1 MLFHPRHG
9 SKVDRSDIPD
19 RCLFCQHPQPDF
31 WFSRQSKHNNRPYSL
46 YRCSGCS
53 GAFVFPVP
61 TEEELHEFYS
71 GTQSALEASLQIG
84 DASDRYE
91 QAIQEEADYP
101 NSTIDAQRIA
111 ENLKRLSPGSR
122 ALDVGSGYGF
132 FSRALMQQGFAVDA
146 LELGDASR
154 KIHARMNGFEPIAE
168 PFDRDFAGKNAEVY
182 DAILLSQVLEHLP
195 MDADPIGSLNV
206 LLRKGGICAIA
217 VPLFRSY
224 LSILQGRNDM
234 FISPPEH
241 LNHFTRKS
249 LDKAFAS
256 RGFQTVEYETVS
268 RYNYRR
274 FKKRFGP
281 LAPLPE
287 LALRSFFGVSR
298 LMGRGMFLNAYFR
311 KLENVS

>member
-1 MLFHPRHG
+1 MLFHPAPG
-9 SKVDRSDIPD
+9 SMTERSEFPGH
-19 RCLFCQHPQPDF
+19 CLFCRHPKPRF
-31 WFSRQSKHNNRPYSL
+31 WLSRRSKHNNQPYSL
-46 YRCSGCS
+46 YRCAGCG

-61 TEEELHEFYS
+61 TEDELHEFYS
-71 GTQSALEASLQIG
+71 GTQSALEAGLQVG
-84 DASDRYE
+84 CASDQYE
-91 QAIQEEADYP
+91 QAIQEEVDYP
-101 NSTIDAQRIA
+101 NSTIDAKRIA
-111 ENLKRLSPGSR
+111 ENLKRLSAGPR

-154 KIHARMNGFEPIAE
+154 KIHARMNGFEPIAA
-168 PFDRDFAGKNAEVY
+168 PFDQNFARSNAEAY
-182 DAILLSQVLEHLP
+182 DAVLLSQVLEHLP

-224 LSILQGRNDM
+224 LSMLQGRKDM
-234 FISPPEH
+234 FITPPEH
-241 LNHFTRKS
+241 LNHFTQRS

-256 RGFQTVEYETVS
+256 RGFQAVRYETVS

-287 LALRSFFGVSR
+287 LALRSFFGVSS

-311 KLENVS
+311 KLENAS